1 MGMPIIMR
9 KSVGRCSAS
18 DRSDR
23 APPSMLSTSRLV
35 MAAEGFVSLV
45 LVRGAMST
53 PRVSCALRRE
63 SPRGELGVGGDG
75 GAAERAHHLKRLRV
89 RVCHVCHPH
98 LTGRALAK
106 VMIYDDLTQ

>member
-23 APPSMLSTSRLV
+23 APPSMLSTSCLV
-35 MAAEGFVSLV
+35 RAAEGFVSLV

-53 PRVSCALRRE
+53 PRVSRALRRE
-63 SPRGELGVGGDG
+63 SPWSWALGRSSLSAGLKA
-75 GAAERAHHLKRLRV
+75 GAPRYRR
-89 RVCHVCHPH
+89 
-98 LTGRALAK
+98 RALQYRRLAP
-106 VMIYDDLTQ
+106 